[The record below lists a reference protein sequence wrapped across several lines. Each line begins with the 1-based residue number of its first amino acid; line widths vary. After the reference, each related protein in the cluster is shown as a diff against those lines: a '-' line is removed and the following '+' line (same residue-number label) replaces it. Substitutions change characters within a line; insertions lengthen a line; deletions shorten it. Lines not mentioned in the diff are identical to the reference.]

1 MTSTLL
7 GIGLTA
13 ALALPVVLGV
23 AGGGDPPAAEN
34 PLAEI
39 TNRELHVKLFLPDAH
54 ERFYRGT
61 RFDWAGIISSLEYKG
76 HNYYGQWYTRVD
88 PRVHD
93 FEFEGNEIVTS
104 TCCSIV
110 GPVEEFKTGD
120 SALGFD
126 EAKVDGTFIK
136 IGVGVL
142 RKDGE
147 KYDAFKQYEI
157 VNPGKWTV
165 KTQGDSVEFAHELT
179 DSAAGYGYIYRK
191 TVRLVA
197 GKPEMVL
204 EHHLKNT
211 GRRAI
216 QSSVYGHNFLVLD
229 RQTTGP
235 DFTITVPF
243 QIHSPQPPNPN
254 VAEIRGNQFLYV
266 KTLADR
272 DVVYVPLLG
281 FGDSPADHEVRI
293 ENRRVGAGMVIRG
306 NRPLTHMALWSIRS
320 VLAVEPFIDMTI
332 EPGSEFDWDV
342 RYEYYTLAANAK

>member
-23 AGGGDPPAAEN
+23 AGGGDPSAAEN

-61 RFDWAGIISSLEYKG
+61 RFDWSGIISSLEYKG

-281 FGDSPADHEVRI
+281 FGNSPADHEVRI

>member
-1 MTSTLL
+1 MTNTLL

-13 ALALPVVLGV
+13 ILALPVVLGV
-23 AGGGDPPAAEN
+23 AGGGDPTAANN
-34 PLAEI
+34 PQTEI
-39 TNRELHVKLFLPDAH
+39 TNGQLHAKLYLPDPH
-54 ERFYRGT
+54 QGFYRGT
-61 RFDWAGIISSLEYKG
+61 RFDWSGIVSSLEYRG
-76 HNYYGQWYTRVD
+76 NNYYGQWYTRVD

-93 FEFEGNEIVTS
+93 FEFMGNEIVTS
-104 TCCSIV
+104 TCCAIA
-110 GPVEEFKTGD
+110 GPVEEFKSGD

-126 EAKVDGTFIK
+126 EAKVSGTFIK

-142 RKDGE
+142 RKENE

-157 VNPGKWTV
+157 VDPGKWTV
-165 KTQGDSVEFAHELT
+165 KTHGDSVEFTHELSDPAT
-179 DSAAGYGYIYRK
+179 GYGYVYRK
-191 TVRLVA
+191 TVRLTL

-216 QSSVYGHNFLVLD
+216 STSIYNHNFLVLD

-235 DFTITVPF
+235 DFTVTVPF
-243 QIHSPQPPNPN
+243 QIHSPQPPDPN
-254 VAEIRGNQFLYV
+254 VAEIRGNQFIYL
-266 KTLADR
+266 KTLTDR

-281 FGDSPADHEVRI
+281 SGDSPNDNEVRI

-306 NRPLTHMALWSIRS
+306 NRPLTHMSLWSIRS

-342 RYEYYTLAANAK
+342 TYNYYTLAANPK